1 MKKPYIRFLCLC
13 FACLATALLVS
24 CELLKKE
31 EEDKIEN
38 EGPLFPTVDKPLNP
52 VSQSITEEAV
62 ALQDRHLKS
71 ISALEALDSK
81 MSQPVRVVER
91 KIPVPFYE
99 KYLKGKN
106 DKIPIF
112 IDLDAVSIQDIIPA
126 FASLLAFNYSV
137 EPTVKG
143 AITLKIQDPKT
154 KDNKLMM
161 TRRDVWKLF
170 NQVLWMSGA
179 YCSPED
185 DILHIMPFKKMPKE
199 RRIFAKNGNAANVSV
214 RIINIRNISAKTVL
228 SNIKSFLT
236 EGAEATE
243 LPGENALI
251 IVETPDN
258 MPKLLT
264 LIKMLDTQRRAQ
276 WPRIVVRCA
285 NVTASKIIEELAR
298 ILPVLGFTVS
308 IDKDVPEPG
317 SIHLT
322 SIVRMRGIVASAA
335 NEEALEEVR
344 RWITMLDRSD
354 IGEQE
359 QLYVYRVVN
368 GRAEE
373 LLQALATVFA
383 IEGTSLSVSHSAP
396 GSLSSSSSA
405 SSSNTSSVS
414 PARTSTTSVKSSSRS
429 SKDKEPES
437 IYEVPV
443 KMFADGKDNRL
454 LVRTTPRTYA
464 MIKALLHRL
473 DTVPVQVLLQVMI
486 AEVRL
491 GENTEFGVEF
501 SGVSQL
507 SGKRTF
513 FGTNYSGL
521 IPQKPSDNSENG
533 FKYLVMNGNDKFAYI
548 RGLAGTGNFK
558 VLSSPQLAATSGTQ
572 ALFEVGQEI
581 PIITRTLSDNAN
593 NINSLSTSNEVEYK
607 KTGII
612 LKITPQVTKGGL
624 ITLDLDQT
632 VSNRGEDVSAG
643 GSSYPSFINRQVVT
657 SLSMKD
663 RETVIVSGIIQE
675 TDRSSN
681 DSMPLVAKVP
691 LLATLLGYSKN
702 EVQRTELLIVITPTI
717 ITNETS
723 LQKMLDRYKQSV
735 ALIRKFNKEV
745 KKKKKKKE

>member
-1 MKKPYIRFLCLC
+1 MKKQYKSFILLCL
-13 FACLATALLVS
+13 ACLTLALSVS
-24 CELLKKE
+24 CELLEKKKDE
-31 EEDKIEN
+31 KNEK

-52 VSQSITEEAV
+52 APQSIEDEAV
-62 ALQDRHLKS
+62 VLKDRPSKN
-71 ISALEALDSK
+71 ISELETLASK
-81 MSQPVRVVER
+81 MSRQAL
-91 KIPVPFYE
+91 IPKQKASVPFYE
-99 KYLKGKN
+99 KYIKGKN

-126 FASLLAFNYSV
+126 FAKLLAFNYSV
-137 EPTVKG
+137 DPSVKG
-143 AITLKIQDPKT
+143 AITLKIQDPKA
-154 KDNKLMM
+154 KDNKVMM
-161 TRRDVWKLF
+161 SRRDVWKLF

-199 RRIFAKNGNAANVSV
+199 REIFAKNGNAANVSV
-214 RIINIRNISAKTVL
+214 RIINIRNVPAKSVL
-228 SNIKSFLT
+228 SNISDFLT
-236 EGAEATE
+236 EGAEAKE
-243 LPGENALI
+243 LPGENALM
-251 IVETPDN
+251 IVETPAN

-264 LIKMLDTQRRAQ
+264 LIKMLDTKRRAQ

-285 NVTASKIIEELAR
+285 NVPSSKIVDELSR

-322 SIVRMRGIVASAA
+322 SIIRMRGIVASAA
-335 NEEALEEVR
+335 NEEALDEVKK
-344 RWITMLDRSD
+344 WITMLDRSD

-359 QLYVYRVVN
+359 QLYVYKVVN

-373 LLQALATVFA
+373 LLQALASVFS
-383 IEGTSLSVSHSAP
+383 IEGTSLSVSHSV
-396 GSLSSSSSA
+396 SSSSTTSSA
-405 SSSNTSSVS
+405 SAT
-414 PARTSTTSVKSSSRS
+414 PARSSTKSIKSSSRK

-454 LVRTTPRTYA
+454 ITRTTPRTYA
-464 MIKALLHRL
+464 MIKALLNRL

-491 GENTEFGVEF
+491 NENTEFGVEF
-501 SGVSQL
+501 SGVSQIG
-507 SGKRTF
+507 GKRSY
-513 FGTNYSGL
+513 FGTQYSGL
-521 IPQKPSDNSENG
+521 TPQKPVDTSENG
-533 FKYLVMNGNDKFAYI
+533 FKYFVMNGKDKLAYI

-558 VLSSPQLAATSGTQ
+558 VLSTPQLAATSGTQ
-572 ALFEVGQEI
+572 ALFEVGQEV
-581 PIITRTLSDNAN
+581 PIITRTLADNN
-593 NINSLSTSNEVEYK
+593 NTTSLSTSNEVEYK

-643 GSSYPSFINRQVVT
+643 GESYPSFINRQVVT

-663 RETVIVSGIIQE
+663 METVIVSGIIQE

-681 DSMPLVAKVP
+681 DSMPLIAKVP
-691 LLATLLGYSKN
+691 LLATLFGYSKD
-702 EVQRTELLIVITPTI
+702 EVQRTELLILITPI
-717 ITNETS
+717 ILTKDTS
-723 LQKMLDRYKQSV
+723 LQKMLERYKQSV
-735 ALIRKFNKEV
+735 SLIRKFNEKMT
-745 KKKKKKKE
+745 KKKKKE

>member
-1 MKKPYIRFLCLC
+1 MKKEYRRLILLC
-13 FACLATALLVS
+13 FVSFATLLLVS
-24 CELLKKE
+24 CELLEKKE
-31 EEDKIEN
+31 ETKTEN
-38 EGPLFPTVDKPLNP
+38 QGPLFPVVDKPLNST
-52 VSQSITEEAV
+52 VASIDSEAV
-62 ALQDRHLKS
+62 VLKNRISKS
-71 ISALEALDSK
+71 IAPLEVVDSK
-81 MSQPVRVVER
+81 KLDHASMAER
-91 KIPVPFYE
+91 KPALPFYE
-99 KYLKGKN
+99 KYLKGKD

-112 IDLDAVSIQDIIPA
+112 IDLDAVSIHDIIPA

-143 AITLKIQDPKT
+143 AITLKIQDSKA
-154 KDNKLMM
+154 KDNKVMM

-170 NQVLWMSGA
+170 NQVLWMAGA

-185 DILHIMPFKKMPKE
+185 DILHIMPFKKMSRE
-199 RRIFAKNGNAANVSV
+199 RKIFAAKGNAANVSV
-214 RIINIRNISAKTVL
+214 RIINIRNVSAKSVL
-228 SNIKSFLT
+228 ANITDFLT
-236 EGAEATE
+236 EGAEAKE
-243 LPGENALI
+243 LSGENALL

-258 MPKLLT
+258 MPKLLH
-264 LIKMLDTQRRAQ
+264 LIEMLDSKRRSR

-285 NVTASKIIEELAR
+285 NVTATQIMDELAR

-322 SIVRMRGIVASAA
+322 SIIRMRGIVASAA
-335 NEEALEEVR
+335 NKEALEEVR
-344 RWITMLDRSD
+344 KWITMLDRSD

-359 QLYVYRVVN
+359 QVYVYKVVN

-383 IEGTSLSVSHSAP
+383 IDGTSLSVSHSAP
-396 GSLSSSSSA
+396 RSSTNSSGSA
-405 SSSNTSSVS
+405 SVS
-414 PARTSTTSVKSSSRS
+414 PARSSTKSIKSSSRR

-437 IYEVPV
+437 IYEIPV

-486 AEVRL
+486 AEIRL
-491 GENTEFGVEF
+491 NENTEFGVEF
-501 SGVSQL
+501 SGVTQL
-507 SGKRTF
+507 AGKRGL

-521 IPQKPSDNSENG
+521 IPQRPARNLENG
-533 FKYLVMNGNDKFAYI
+533 FKYLVMNGDDKFAYI

-581 PIITRTLSDNAN
+581 PIITRTLADNTNVAN
-593 NINSLSTSNEVEYK
+593 NLSTSNEVEYK

-663 RETVIVSGIIQE
+663 KETVIVSGIIQE

-681 DSMPLVAKVP
+681 DSMPFVAKVP
-691 LLATLLGYSKN
+691 LLATLFGYSKD
-702 EVQRTELLIVITPTI
+702 EVQRTELLILITSTI
-717 ITNETS
+717 ISNETN

-735 ALIRKFNKEV
+735 ALIRKFNEEV
-745 KKKKKKKE
+745 KKRSKE